1 MIVAGLLYIGFFAL
15 AAAMTRH
22 GPALLGPWQRHGL
35 TRHLSLLGWSAI
47 ALSLLGAILA
57 GADGIGVVTWCGLLP
72 MMAGAVLLAL
82 TYGPRLARGGLLVA
96 LALMVAGAV

>member
-22 GPALLGPWQRHGL
+22 GPALLG
-35 TRHLSLLGWSAI
+35 
-47 ALSLLGAILA
+47 AILA
-57 GADGIGVVTWCGLLP
+57 GADGIGIVTWCGLLP
-72 MMAGAVLLAL
+72 LMAGAVLLAL

>member
-35 TRHLSLLGWSAI
+35 ARHLPLIGWSAI
-47 ALSLLGAILA
+47 GLSLFCAILA
-57 GADGIGVVTWCGLLP
+57 DADGIGIVTWCGLLP
-72 MMAGAVLLAL
+72 LLAGAVLLAL

-96 LALMVAGAV
+96 LALMVVGAV